1 MLVVSL
7 NLSSR
12 LDMPLVLG
20 LRFAGDGTAEIV
32 IPTCVVPT
40 DGTNCRGSAPAN
52 PMVRD
57 PGLVIEMAQ
66 VGRYSSANRRSTSC
80 SILLC
85 EGAITVEAKASSRKG
100 RMSRWVL
107 GSPGI
112 PPSQPLYIRPGLGE
126 SVLGYSRWFPS
137 SS

>member
-57 PGLVIEMAQ
+57 PGLVTKMAQ
-66 VGRYSSANRRSTSC
+66 VGRYSSANRRSSSC
-80 SILLC
+80 SILLLG
-85 EGAITVEAKASSRKG
+85 EAITEEAKAGAHKDRVADC
-100 RMSRWVL
+100 VL
-107 GSPGI
+107 GS
-112 PPSQPLYIRPGLGE
+112 
-126 SVLGYSRWFPS
+126 
-137 SS
+137 

>member
-40 DGTNCRGSAPAN
+40 DGTNCRGSTPAN

-66 VGRYSSANRRSTSC
+66 VGRYSSANRRSSSC
-80 SILLC
+80 SLLLL
-85 EGAITVEAKASSRKG
+85 EEAIRMEADASAHRAKVVD
-100 RMSRWVL
+100 WVL
-107 GSPGI
+107 DDLDAS
-112 PPSQPLYIRPGLGE
+112 PPSLYI
-126 SVLGYSRWFPS
+126 LGYISG
-137 SS
+137 